1 MSLTVP
7 VLRPRHLKAH
17 VKVTVTNPDGTVA
30 KVVEGDYEDPFTTD
44 FDAMFY
50 GLFTFP
56 IQSPGGVPI
65 HDVADNLIYLYSPG
79 SNIYATPYAGWCFV
93 NCPGASNA
101 GYALK
106 MPGIWLYK
114 SPFSPNNFV
123 GANYANL
130 ITPITYYSPS
140 TTPGAN
146 SVPSATYG
154 GTATFTISQQM
165 TNTSGST
172 LTVTS
177 FAVVVAI
184 YSIYGGA
191 LYLTPSFV
199 GINYFDLSSA
209 ITWSPAAGMTVTVTY
224 QVPN

>member
-1 MSLTVP
+1 MSLTV
-7 VLRPRHLKAH
+7 LRPGHLKAH

-56 IQSPGGVPI
+56 IQTQGGVAV
-65 HDVADNLIYLYSPG
+65 HDVAGNIIYLYSPG

-101 GYALK
+101 ASVYKGIG
-106 MPGIWLYK
+106 PGIWLYS
-114 SPFSPNNFV
+114 SPFSPNNYVWGNF
-123 GANYANL
+123 ANL
-130 ITPITYYSPS
+130 ITPITYYSPT

-146 SVPSATYG
+146 SVPIATYG

-177 FAVVVAI
+177 FAVVVAV

-191 LYLTPSFV
+191 LYLTPSLV

-224 QVPN
+224 QIPN